1 MSEWS
6 SLEAKPVWGSRRAGG
21 RARSVLARD
30 VGEGVQDVLRG
41 ERQRQPRA
49 RVARRDARL
58 THHTD

>member
-1 MSEWS
+1 MSESS
-6 SLEAKPVWGSRRAGG
+6 SLEAKPVWGSR

-58 THHTD
+58 THHTH